1 MGRRTLGERKYR
13 ENMSDPIQTTRA
25 ALGSIKEA
33 VKVGREIQET
43 AREVNTFL
51 DEEAK
56 ARVAWKRKQQQIMR
70 RGDMVWMEA
79 LDEYRI
85 IRQIREAEQA
95 MYREVE
101 REFGRAAVNE
111 VKSLITQLRKDHR
124 ELNDEFYRKR
134 MESRR
139 EWGILLVISLVI
151 YGIFKATGVM

>member
-1 MGRRTLGERKYR
+1 
-13 ENMSDPIQTTRA
+13 MSDPIQTTRA
-25 ALGSIKEA
+25 ALGGIKEA
-33 VKVGREIQET
+33 VKVGREIKET

-56 ARVAWKRKQQQIMR
+56 ARVAWKKKQQQVMR
-70 RGDMVWMEA
+70 RGDMVWVEA

-95 MYREVE
+95 MYRDVE

-111 VKSLITQLRKDHR
+111 VKALITQLRKDHR

-134 MESRR
+134 METRR
-139 EWGILLVISLVI
+139 EWSILLLLAAII
-151 YGIFKATGVM
+151 YGIFKATGAM